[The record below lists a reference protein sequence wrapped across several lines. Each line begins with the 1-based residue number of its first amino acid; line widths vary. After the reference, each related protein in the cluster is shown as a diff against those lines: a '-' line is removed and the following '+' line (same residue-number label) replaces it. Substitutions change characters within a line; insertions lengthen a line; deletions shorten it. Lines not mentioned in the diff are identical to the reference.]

1 MNPKGLLVSVIATV
15 LGITLAAVPVALWV
29 AWTPLVFVGVL
40 IVGAVSAALL
50 ILFLDHLHS
59 AAGER
64 ADPSDARLGGAV
76 PDEFV
81 EEIHR
86 IFPLTYHHGRIG
98 RARFRRTMD
107 KLRHLIR

>member
-1 MNPKGLLVSVIATV
+1 MNPKALVVSVIATV
-15 LGITLAAVPVALWV
+15 LGVTLAAVPVALWV

-50 ILFLDHLHS
+50 VLLLDHLRS
-59 AAGER
+59 AVGER
-64 ADPSDARLGGAV
+64 ADRSDAQRGGIV